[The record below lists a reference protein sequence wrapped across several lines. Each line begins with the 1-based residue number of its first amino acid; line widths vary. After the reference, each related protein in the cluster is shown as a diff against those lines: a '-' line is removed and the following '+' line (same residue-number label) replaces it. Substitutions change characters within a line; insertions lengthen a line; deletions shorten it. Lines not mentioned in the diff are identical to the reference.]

1 MATLKHFFVILCQK
15 DVWIS
20 TEIKT
25 HCCHSFDS
33 LRLPWT
39 FWIATTAPWLQKDT
53 RAHKDMYIHVG
64 SSVNAVFLKLGR
76 TPVQPGLAVDVG
88 ISCSVFCVKFTSE
101 VCFLKVGNV
110 SGGKSGGAWRAQV
123 TEKHILLLF
132 HFTVAGE
139 GCEEDLTHILWTVA
153 SCDQS
158 QSLKLNFLSKFAI
171 LKAFWSTLKSF
182 AVIPY

>member
-1 MATLKHFFVILCQK
+1 M
-15 DVWIS
+15 WIS

-39 FWIATTAPWLQKDT
+39 FWVATTASWLQKDT
-53 RAHKDMYIHVG
+53 RARKDMYIHVG

-76 TPVQPGLAVDVG
+76 TLVQPGLAVNVG

-101 VCFLKVGNV
+101 VCFLKVGNA
-110 SGGKSGGAWRAQV
+110 SGGKCGGVWCAQV
-123 TEKHILLLF
+123 SLKNTFYCCSIRNN
-132 HFTVAGE
+132 AGE
-139 GCEEDLTHILWTVA
+139 GCEEDLTRILWTVA
-153 SCDQS
+153 ICE
-158 QSLKLNFLSKFAI
+158 QSLKLNLLLSKFAI